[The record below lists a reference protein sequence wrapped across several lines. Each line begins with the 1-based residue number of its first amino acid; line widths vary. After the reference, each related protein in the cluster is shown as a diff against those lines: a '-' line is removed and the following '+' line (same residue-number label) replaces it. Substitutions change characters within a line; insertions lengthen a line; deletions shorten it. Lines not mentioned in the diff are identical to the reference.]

1 LIEKVTIAAK
11 AERLPDVMEIM
22 ASFFVPEWAERGYL
36 EILDPYIEKEGGQS
50 FLAKFEPWLLWPYK
64 DHHYGLPVFGGTYGL
79 FYNKTMLREAGIGG
93 PPTTWEELVSV
104 AQKMTDPRKGKWAL
118 ALSGNDPES
127 LNMTGCFIAQNGGQI
142 GRVNGKIYINSPEA
156 IEATQFQLDLIN
168 KYKVVASYVTSDF
181 TRNRELFRSGNL
193 ALHYDGPWYIPLVQE
208 KEPEFEWDTTLLPK
222 GKVDGTVLVSGDN
235 VYAMASNAK
244 HKDLC
249 WQLIKFMTSE
259 ESNYYWISH
268 APNSPAITAVAERE
282 DIKNLPY
289 FKPFLEAA
297 RVGNPIDVYRQLPQP
312 ILKAW
317 EYHKIEMQKAALG
330 ETTAKQA
337 MDYVAEKWQEMFDA
351 WESKYG
357 KD

>member
-1 LIEKVTIAAK
+1 MKEIGRVGKKTSWVLVLSVIAICLGISGPVVGAEKPVLTVWDWHTTEIPQVTKTLYERFEKEHNCKLIVVGLGWTDLIEKVTIAAK

-208 KEPEFEWDTTLLPK
+208 KEP
-222 GKVDGTVLVSGDN
+222 
-235 VYAMASNAK
+235 
-244 HKDLC
+244 
-249 WQLIKFMTSE
+249 
-259 ESNYYWISH
+259 
-268 APNSPAITAVAERE
+268 
-282 DIKNLPY
+282 
-289 FKPFLEAA
+289 
-297 RVGNPIDVYRQLPQP
+297 
-312 ILKAW
+312 
-317 EYHKIEMQKAALG
+317 
-330 ETTAKQA
+330 
-337 MDYVAEKWQEMFDA
+337 
-351 WESKYG
+351 
-357 KD
+357 